1 MPTICYLGWRRERSI
16 PVYDFNVIADKTAPL
31 LHQLNLRHG
40 GEPIL
45 NKFLTHLTGIISL
58 LYLLN
63 IGAGF
68 IELIPDN
75 IPVIGNL
82 DEAAAAILLISYLR
96 YLGIDILSFLPGR
109 KK

>member
-1 MPTICYLGWRRERSI
+1 MNR
-16 PVYDFNVIADKTAPL
+16 
-31 LHQLNLRHG
+31 
-40 GEPIL
+40 
-45 NKFLTHLTGIISL
+45 FLTHLTGIISL

-68 IELIPDN
+68 IELIPDT

-82 DEAAAAILLISYLR
+82 DEAAATILLFNYLR
-96 YLGIDILSFLPGR
+96 YLGIDIFSSLPGR

>member
-1 MPTICYLGWRRERSI
+1 M
-16 PVYDFNVIADKTAPL
+16 
-31 LHQLNLRHG
+31 HRHG
-40 GEPIL
+40 DESIL
-45 NKFLTHLTGIISL
+45 NKFFNHLTGIISL

-82 DEAAAAILLISYLR
+82 DEAAAALLLINYLR
-96 YLGIDILSFLPGR
+96 YLGIDILSYF
-109 KK
+109 KKSSK

>member
-1 MPTICYLGWRRERSI
+1 M
-16 PVYDFNVIADKTAPL
+16 
-31 LHQLNLRHG
+31 
-40 GEPIL
+40 
-45 NKFLTHLTGIISL
+45 NKILTHLTGIISL

-75 IPVIGNL
+75 IPLIGNL
-82 DEAAAAILLISYLR
+82 DEATAAVILINYFR
-96 YLGIDILSFLPGR
+96 FLGIDILSYFNNR